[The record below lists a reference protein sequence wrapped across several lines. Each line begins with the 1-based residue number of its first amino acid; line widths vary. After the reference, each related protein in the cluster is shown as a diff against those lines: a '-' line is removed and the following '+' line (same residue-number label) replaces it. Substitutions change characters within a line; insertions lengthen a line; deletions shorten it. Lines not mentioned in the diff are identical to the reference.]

1 MIYKNFYI
9 KYKMSKQSIK
19 EVEKIKE
26 DIENQ
31 ESVPNVL
38 EEDEEAIKVISPTV
52 EENQKGV
59 EDIQQIEEL
68 EDSPNEIINNPKTE
82 VLLMLGDIILI
93 SDSSN
98 EILNDN
104 VFLIEYIDPTK
115 IKLINSETF
124 EKTVLQISPDG
135 VIGDGNIQSIKVIS
149 SNPENGYA
157 RQNSLLPGTW
167 INIYFGGDIPTV
179 ITGKITNLEEDM
191 IEVRTTDDDTI
202 FINFAYQGIPEDL
215 PIETFEIRPAIDEKE
230 APKEVE
236 EELVDIDEE
245 YQENVEEIP
254 KAVVKERVQRMF
266 FDMDDIEFGDII
278 KVEEYVAIDKDK
290 YRFNIETQTSDLL
303 EEMIS
308 TIPNYKRTNNVLN
321 SIHTM
326 ITRFLQLREISST
339 FDQNKNIT
347 GVIKRDSDD
356 RPLAEYLA
364 GFKNTLYWIMM
375 VAKNVKKVYPIEKNA
390 EYKRYDDYETINLN
404 TDLKEMSSLY
414 VTRQSTRNL
423 TNRYSSFTYQTFDK
437 YMTPFYSVNS
447 DTVNDVFAEPNGIII
462 EGNVETDINVIVD
475 NLGDLYSTIVGNSE
489 INNRRFIIQRY
500 NLALEKLQA
509 NNFKGQHLIAHRVK
523 VTPNDPI
530 SINSIITL
538 PEPAVRFSQINL
550 PGSDL
555 LVKANLNIHFVN
567 YWQLLKQRT
576 DLTRITIDGLDNEIE
591 YDDSNFVDNIKQYV
605 LDLSE
610 YNKPEELT
618 NLDIYKIFLRTIIP
632 KIRVLFSL
640 VKKYIKGR
648 LSLVDV
654 VNYLEPFMIY
664 PIDLTYMQF
673 KEINNFLYQK
683 IKEYNSKFKEY
694 GMAFSSLRYIKQ
706 QGTKGKQQD
715 TYAFRNP
722 LFDILIDNRTY
733 QGNAINKEVMD
744 KYGYAEPS
752 MTISGS
758 EFLKNVTVADYGNLF
773 NTAVAS
779 TNIELMFPRS
789 LNEVFNKDKDDIKA
803 IIEKDK
809 QNDKCSSLII
819 SKKYYSAESLLE
831 DNEKPIYYD
840 REFDTTNYDIIEEK
854 YKKERDSL
862 SQEDF
867 ILFLTDKFKTKDKMD
882 ENSAEYMATTLVN
895 QARKVREG
903 DYAILIT
910 SKTGFDET
918 MADEMEYYVRNND
931 IWVLDKEVDPKAFIK
946 DDDILC
952 NMDYSCMYNA
962 VEKSEDKCESTEVT
976 KDTIV
981 QNALK
986 QIIEQFDKN
995 YDISKEEL
1003 NTIIIKNL
1011 EYYENLFSRLQ
1022 QLKKNNMLKY
1032 NNIQYD
1038 LGLSIQDEIK
1048 DKKQSPYAKLR
1059 DLIMGQN
1066 DFIKRQTDIVR
1077 FVSLYCYEGN
1087 PQVPN
1092 INDGEMEDEWWLY
1105 CNETN
1110 TKLLPKFHFIL
1121 ASTFINNNIKYDDVL
1136 NDLKRTIGKISDDG
1150 DAWVDEHSG
1159 EIICMIDLDVTE
1171 GYNEGFV
1178 DKSRAIIEKDVG
1190 EVMLETQ
1197 KDKRDKRL
1205 SPEGEIVSNITSILA
1220 TNMGIDIET
1229 SREFIIRVVTELMS
1243 DTKIIEKEPA
1253 YRKREEE
1260 AAKKGKKLPSYGA
1273 VYGSTI
1279 LYLTLG
1285 MYLIGIQ
1292 TSIPPIRTRKTAPG
1306 CIRSF
1311 SGFPFEG
1318 EGDDSSINY
1327 VSCVALKSRDPT
1339 TIPWNVLPKSE
1350 EKIVT
1355 TLKSFIVRY
1364 LLTYGEVEQKIKD
1377 KTQYLLVNPQDFI
1390 PEEHDLSKWLNFLP
1404 PLKRFNVS
1412 HLQNVSEGFTEE
1424 LQNELYT
1431 GNNRQ
1436 LDKLL
1441 VINSKIISFS
1451 LAIQEAIQKIV
1462 EKKNLLLK
1470 GAGQLFMDN
1479 ACCNETNATS
1489 MTSLQYFINDD
1500 KNIEV
1505 YNNTVVSLS
1514 ALLHDIK
1521 ILTQS
1526 AIMLSEID
1534 TKRSFP
1540 VISTD
1545 FSEET
1550 IYKSFIIL
1558 CKFQSSIPL
1567 SEELVSVCVDK
1578 PDYLKKM
1585 DTIQEKISKLKRDGR
1600 NYTREQFLRLFQ
1612 IVSRNNI
1619 IKISLGEKKNTCI
1632 NNLKRV
1638 LIKLDEENDEN
1649 VPNALTQKLETLVET
1664 FDVMIEEDT
1673 REMRNLKD
1681 YLQIS
1686 IDKMRK
1692 ELLEFIR
1699 LKAKI
1704 NAVELK
1710 NITKFLQTIS
1720 TWSFDEN
1727 PRNVDIK
1734 ISDDGLYNYINFM
1747 KNYIELFVV
1756 VFPSMIINQRMQTI
1770 EPPKYW
1776 GLALDHINDVKEMV
1790 EDFYKP
1796 IEKFYGDIT
1805 IRNVLNDIMTKS
1817 RGIYLLSQNTPIL
1830 TNIKIS
1836 EKEVYNVFD
1845 KRVTTLLYEYYFL
1858 SILTD
1863 YMYLTKD
1870 PSMVTRMLVNPEKGE
1885 SDLFSADFLIEQQLR
1900 FTESE
1905 QEFIEGDVMKLNQ
1918 EVAKLLVSYLQIM
1931 MRSKK
1936 TINVSYK
1943 DVEDKVFKLKEAEKY
1958 DFTDKLKDMT
1968 DEQRAVDTILKHHK
1982 LGPLYSLGMSKGI
1995 KEYDQEHFEHDKKI
2009 AENVAKIQN
2018 KLRRTPGAGDD
2029 IDFDDAVDQMATDR
2043 EIDVDIAMDMNTTDD
2058 YDDGDPWGEE
2068 GENYT
2073 EYD

>member
-1 MIYKNFYI
+1 MSEQII
-9 KYKMSKQSIK
+9 KE
-19 EVEKIKE
+19 EVEKIEE
-26 DIENQ
+26 DIEDPK
-31 ESVPNVL
+31 SVPSVL
-38 EEDEEAIKVISPTV
+38 EE
-52 EENQKGV
+52 
-59 EDIQQIEEL
+59 EEL
-68 EDSPNEIINNPKTE
+68 PSVKEKIVEVGELEEPDLNAIDTKINESPKSE
-82 VLLMLGDIILI
+82 VLLKLGDIILI
-93 SDSSN
+93 SDPTN

-104 VFLIEYIDPTK
+104 IFLIEYIDPTK

-124 EKTVLQISPDG
+124 EKTILQISPDG
-135 VIGDGNIQSIKVIS
+135 IIGDGNIKAIKVIS

-157 RQNSLLPGTW
+157 RQNGLLPGTW

-215 PIETFEIRPAIDEKE
+215 PIETFEIRPAIEEKE
-230 APKEVE
+230 KPKELTPD
-236 EELVDIDEE
+236 ELVDIGEE
-245 YQENVEEIP
+245 EQREEVIEEIP
-254 KAVVKERVQRMF
+254 KQVVKERVERMF
-266 FDMDDIEFGDII
+266 FDMDDIEFGDVI
-278 KVEEYVAIDKDK
+278 KVEEFVAIDKDK

-339 FDQNKNIT
+339 FDQNKNIS
-347 GVIKRDSDD
+347 GVIKRDAED

-364 GFKNTLYWIMM
+364 EFKNTLYWIMM
-375 VAKNVKKVYPIEKNA
+375 VAKNVKKIYPDTKT
-390 EYKRYDDYETINLN
+390 EYKRYDDYETLNLN
-404 TDLKEMSSLY
+404 EELKEISSLF
-414 VTRQSTRNL
+414 VTRRSRTDKKE
-423 TNRYSSFTYQTFDK
+423 YSSFTYQTFDK
-437 YMTPFYSVNS
+437 YMTPFYSVNPDS
-447 DTVNDVFAEPNGIII
+447 VNDVFAEPNGIII
-462 EGNVETDINVIVD
+462 EGNVETNINAIID

-500 NLALEKLQA
+500 NLALEKLHA
-509 NNFKGQHLIAHRVK
+509 TNFKGQNLIAHRVK
-523 VTPNDPI
+523 VAPNDPI

-538 PEPAVRFSQINL
+538 PEPTVRFSQVNL
-550 PGSDL
+550 PGSNL
-555 LVKANLNIHFVN
+555 LVKANLNLHFLN

-576 DLTRITIDGLDNEIE
+576 NLTRITIDGLDNEIE
-591 YDDSNFVDNIKQYV
+591 YDDTNFVDNIKQYM

-610 YNKPEELT
+610 YEKPEELT

-632 KIRVLFSL
+632 KIKVLFLL
-640 VKKYIKGR
+640 VKKYIKGK

-654 VNYLEPFMIY
+654 INYLEPFMIY
-664 PIDLTYMQF
+664 PIDLTYQQF
-673 KEINNFLYQK
+673 KEINNFIFTK

-694 GMAFSSLRYIKQ
+694 GNAFSTLKYIKES
-706 QGTKGKQQD
+706 GKKS
-715 TYAFRNP
+715 YAKENYVFNNP
-722 LFDILIDNRTY
+722 LFNILYETSRSY
-733 QGNAINKEVMD
+733 QGMSISKEVMEA
-744 KYGYAEPS
+744 YGYNNAN

-773 NTAVAS
+773 NTAVAF
-779 TNIELMFPRS
+779 TNIELMFPKS
-789 LNEVFNKDKDDIKA
+789 LSEIFDKDKEQIKQ

-809 QNDKCSSLII
+809 ETDKCSSFII
-819 SKKYYSAESLLE
+819 AKKYYSIETLLE
-831 DNEKPIYYD
+831 DNDKPIYYD
-840 REFDTTNYDIIEEK
+840 KEFDTTNYDIVEEK
-854 YKKERDSL
+854 YKKERDTL
-862 SQEDF
+862 SSEEF
-867 ILFLTDKFKTKDKMD
+867 ILFLTDKLKTKDKMD
-882 ENSAEYMATTLVN
+882 EASAEYMATTLVN
-895 QARKVREG
+895 QSRKVREG
-903 DYAILIT
+903 DYALLIT
-910 SKTGFDET
+910 NFDTVQGEKI
-918 MADEMEYYVRNND
+918 ADEMEYYVRNND
-931 IWVLDKEVDPKAFIK
+931 TWVLDKEVDPKVFIK
-946 DDDILC
+946 DDDLLC
-952 NMDYSCMYNA
+952 NIDYSCIYNPS
-962 VEKSEDKCESTEVT
+962 EKSEDKCESTEVA

-986 QIIEQFDKN
+986 QIIDQFDKN
-995 YDISKEEL
+995 YDISKAEL
-1003 NTIIIKNL
+1003 NTAITSKL
-1011 EYYENLFSRLQ
+1011 EYFNQLFDRLQ
-1022 QLKKNNMLKY
+1022 QIKKTNMLKY

-1048 DKKQSPYAKLR
+1048 DRKISPYAKLR
-1059 DLIMGQN
+1059 DLILGQN
-1066 DFIKRQTDIVR
+1066 DFIKRQSDIVK

-1087 PQVPN
+1087 PEMPN
-1092 INDGEMEDEWWLY
+1092 VNDGEMENKWWLY
-1105 CNETN
+1105 CNKTN
-1110 TKLLPKFHFIL
+1110 TKLLPKFYWIL
-1121 ASTFINNNIKYDDVL
+1121 ANTFITNNSRYDDVL
-1136 NDLKRTIGKISDDG
+1136 NDLKRAIGKISDDG

-1159 EIICMIDLDVTE
+1159 EVICMIDLDVTE
-1171 GYNEGFV
+1171 GYKEGFV
-1178 DKSRAIIEKDVG
+1178 DKSRDIIEKDVG
-1190 EVMLETQ
+1190 EVMLEKQ
-1197 KDKRDKRL
+1197 KEKREKRL
-1205 SPEGEIVSNITSILA
+1205 SPEGEIVSNIVSILS
-1220 TNMGIDIET
+1220 TNMGIDIEQ

-1243 DTKIIEKEPA
+1243 NTKVIEKEAA

-1260 AAKKGKKLPSYGA
+1260 AAKKGKKLPSYGT
-1273 VYGSTI
+1273 VYASTI

-1306 CIRSF
+1306 CVRSF

-1318 EGDDSSINY
+1318 EGDDSSVIY
-1327 VSCVALKSRDPT
+1327 VACVAIKSRDPT
-1339 TIPWNVLPKSE
+1339 TIPWNVLPKNE

-1355 TLKSFIVRY
+1355 ALKSFIVRY
-1364 LLTYGEVEQKIKD
+1364 LLPYGEVEQKIKE
-1377 KTQYLLVNPQDFI
+1377 KTEYLLVNPQEFI

-1404 PLKRFNVS
+1404 PLKRFNVR
-1412 HLQNVSEGFTEE
+1412 HLQNVSEGFTDE

-1431 GNNRQ
+1431 GNHRQ

-1470 GAGQLFMDN
+1470 GAGKLFMDN
-1479 ACCNETNATS
+1479 ACCNESGNQT
-1489 MTSLQYFINDD
+1489 MTALQYFINDD

-1505 YNNTVVSLS
+1505 YNNTVTSLS

-1534 TKRSFP
+1534 TKRLFP
-1540 VISTD
+1540 VISND

-1550 IYKSFIIL
+1550 IYRAFIIL

-1567 SEELVSVCVDK
+1567 SEELATVCVDK

-1585 DTIQEKISKLKRDGR
+1585 DTIQEKIAKLKRDGR
-1600 NYTREQFLRLFQ
+1600 NYTKEQFLRLFQ

-1619 IKISLGEKKNTCI
+1619 IKISLGQKNLTCVD
-1632 NNLKRV
+1632 NLKRV
-1638 LIKLDEENDEN
+1638 LITIDEEDDEN
-1649 VPNALTQKLETLVET
+1649 VPKALTQKLETLIET
-1664 FDVMIEEDT
+1664 YDVMIEEDT
-1673 REMRNLKD
+1673 REMRQLKD
-1681 YLQIS
+1681 YLQTS

-1692 ELLEFIR
+1692 ELLEFIK

-1704 NAVELK
+1704 NAAELK
-1710 NITKFLQTIS
+1710 NITKFIETIS

-1727 PRNVDIK
+1727 SRNIDIK

-1756 VFPSMIINQRMQTI
+1756 VFPSMIINQKVQSI

-1776 GLALDHINDVKEMV
+1776 GLSRDHANDVRDMV
-1790 EDFYKP
+1790 SDYYRP

-1805 IRNVLNDIMTKS
+1805 VRNVLNEIMTKS
-1817 RGIYLLSQNTPIL
+1817 RGIYLLSENTPIL
-1830 TNIKIS
+1830 TNIKIGD
-1836 EKEVYNVFD
+1836 KEVYNVFD

-1858 SILTD
+1858 SVLID

-1870 PSMVTRMLVNPEKGE
+1870 PSMVTRMLVNPDKGE

-1900 FTESE
+1900 FTEDE

-1918 EVAKLLVSYLQIM
+1918 EVAKLIVSYLQIM
-1931 MRSKK
+1931 MRAKK

-1958 DFTDKLKDMT
+1958 DFTDKLKDMS
-1968 DEQRAVDTILKHHK
+1968 DEARAVDTILKHYK

-1995 KEYDQEHFEHDKKI
+1995 KEYDPEHFEYDKKI
-2009 AENVAKIQN
+2009 AENVSKIQN
-2018 KLRRTPGAGDD
+2018 KLRKRGSAGDD
-2029 IDFDDAVDQMATDR
+2029 MDLDDAIEQMETDR
-2043 EIDVDIAMDMNTTDD
+2043 DIDMDIAMDMNPTDD
-2058 YDDGDPWGEE
+2058 YDDGDPWGDE
-2068 GENYT
+2068 GENFG

>member
-1 MIYKNFYI
+1 
-9 KYKMSKQSIK
+9 MSEQIIK
-19 EVEKIKE
+19 EEAEKIQE
-26 DIENQ
+26 DIDEPK
-31 ESVPNVL
+31 SVHSVL
-38 EEDEEAIKVISPTV
+38 EEDEISPSV
-52 EENQKGV
+52 KEKPIEV
-59 EDIQQIEEL
+59 EEL
-68 EDSPNEIINNPKTE
+68 EEPDSNVSDNEIKESPKAE
-82 VLLMLGDIILI
+82 VLLKLGDIILI
-93 SDSSN
+93 SDPTN

-104 VFLIEYIDPTK
+104 IFLIEYIDPTK

-124 EKTVLQISPDG
+124 EKTILQLADDG
-135 VIGDGNIQSIKVIS
+135 TIGDGNIKSIKVIS
-149 SNPENGYA
+149 SNPEKGYA
-157 RQNSLLPGTW
+157 RQNGLLPGTW
-167 INIYFGGDIPTV
+167 INIYFGGEIPTV

-215 PIETFEIRPAIDEKE
+215 PIETFEIRPAIEGEKE
-230 APKEVE
+230 KPKELTPD
-236 EELVDIDEE
+236 ELVDIGEE
-245 YQENVEEIP
+245 EQREEVVEEIP
-254 KAVVKERVQRMF
+254 KKVVKERVERMF

-290 YRFNIETQTSDLL
+290 YRYNIETQASDLL

-339 FDQNKNIT
+339 FDQNRNIT
-347 GVIKRDSDD
+347 GVIKRDAED

-364 GFKNTLYWIMM
+364 EFKNVLYWIMM
-375 VAKNVKKVYPIEKNA
+375 VAKNVKKIYPDTKT
-390 EYKRYDDYETINLN
+390 EYKRYDDYETLNLN
-404 TDLKEMSSLY
+404 EELREISSLY
-414 VTRQSTRNL
+414 VTRRSRTDKKE
-423 TNRYSSFTYQTFDK
+423 YSSFTYQTFDK
-437 YMTPFYSVNS
+437 YMTPFYSVNPDS
-447 DTVNDVFAEPNGIII
+447 VNDVFAEPNGIII
-462 EGNVETDINVIVD
+462 EGNVETNINAIID

-500 NLALEKLQA
+500 NLALEKLHA
-509 NNFKGQHLIAHRVK
+509 TSFKGQNLIAHRVK
-523 VTPNDPI
+523 VAPNDPI

-538 PEPAVRFSQINL
+538 PEPTVRFSQVNL
-550 PGSDL
+550 PGSNL
-555 LVKANLNIHFVN
+555 LVKANLNLHFLN
-567 YWQLLKQRT
+567 YWELLKQRT
-576 DLTRITIDGLDNEIE
+576 NLTRITIDGLDNEIE
-591 YDDSNFVDNIKQYV
+591 YDDSNFVDNIKQYM

-610 YNKPEELT
+610 YEKPEELT

-632 KIRVLFSL
+632 KIKILFLL
-640 VKKYIKGR
+640 VKKYIKGK

-664 PIDLTYMQF
+664 PIDLTYQQF
-673 KEINNFLYQK
+673 KEINNFIFEK

-694 GMAFSSLRYIKQ
+694 SMVFSSLRHIKEPGKKSQ
-706 QGTKGKQQD
+706 TKEN
-715 TYAFRNP
+715 YVFNNP
-722 LFDILIDNRTY
+722 LFTILVDKNYNYESLSMSKEIMDI
-733 QGNAINKEVMD
+733 
-744 KYGYAEPS
+744 YGYNAED
-752 MTISGS
+752 MDISGS

-773 NTAVAS
+773 NTAVAF
-779 TNIELMFPRS
+779 TNIELMFPKS
-789 LNEVFNKDKDDIKA
+789 LSEVFDKDKEQIKQ

-809 QNDKCSSLII
+809 ELDKCSSFII
-819 SKKYYSAESLLE
+819 AKKYYSIESLLD
-831 DNEKPIYYD
+831 DNEKSIYYD
-840 REFDTTNYDIIEEK
+840 REFDTTNYDIVEEK
-854 YKKERDSL
+854 YKKERDTL
-862 SQEDF
+862 SPEDF
-867 ILFLTDKFKTKDKMD
+867 ILFLTDKLKKNDKMD
-882 ENSAEYMATTLVN
+882 EASAEYMATTLVN
-895 QARKVREG
+895 QSRKVREG
-903 DYAILIT
+903 DYALLVT
-910 SKTGFDET
+910 NFDIGNGEKI
-918 MADEMEYYVRNND
+918 AEEMEYYVRNND
-931 IWVLDKEVDPKAFIK
+931 TWVLDKEVDPKVFIK

-952 NMDYSCMYNA
+952 NIDYSCIYNGS
-962 VEKSEDKCESTEVT
+962 EKSEDKCESTEVA

-981 QNALK
+981 QKALK

-995 YDISKEEL
+995 YDISKAEL
-1003 NTIIIKNL
+1003 NTAIKSKL
-1011 EYYENLFSRLQ
+1011 EYFSDLFDRLQ
-1022 QLKKNNMLKY
+1022 KIKKQNMLKY
-1032 NNIQYD
+1032 NNNQYN

-1048 DKKQSPYAKLR
+1048 DRKISPFVKLR
-1059 DLIMGQN
+1059 DLILGQN
-1066 DFIKRQTDIVR
+1066 DFIKRQSDIVK

-1087 PQVPN
+1087 PEVPN
-1092 INDGEMEDEWWLY
+1092 VNDGEMESQWWLY
-1105 CNETN
+1105 CNKTN
-1110 TKLLPKFHFIL
+1110 TKLLPKFYWIL
-1121 ASTFINNNIKYDDVL
+1121 ANTFITNNSRYDDVL
-1136 NDLKRTIGKISDDG
+1136 NELKRTIGKISDDG
-1150 DAWVDEHSG
+1150 DAWVDENSG
-1159 EIICMIDLDVTE
+1159 EVICMIDLDVTE
-1171 GYNEGFV
+1171 GYKEGFV
-1178 DKSRAIIEKDVG
+1178 DKSRDIIEKDVG
-1190 EVMLETQ
+1190 EVMLEKQ
-1197 KDKRDKRL
+1197 KEKREKRL
-1205 SPEGEIVSNITSILA
+1205 SPEGEIVSNIVSILS
-1220 TNMGIDIET
+1220 TNMGIDIEQ

-1260 AAKKGKKLPSYGA
+1260 AAKKGKKLPSYGT
-1273 VYGSTI
+1273 VYASTI

-1306 CIRSF
+1306 CVRSF

-1318 EGDDSSINY
+1318 EGDDSSIIY
-1327 VSCVALKSRDPT
+1327 VACVAIKSRDPT

-1364 LLTYGEVEQKIKD
+1364 LLHYGEVEQKIKE
-1377 KTQYLLVNPQDFI
+1377 KTEYLLVNPQEFI

-1412 HLQNVSEGFTEE
+1412 HLQNVSEGFADE

-1431 GNNRQ
+1431 GNHRQ
-1436 LDKLL
+1436 LEKLL
-1441 VINSKIISFS
+1441 VINSKIIAFS

-1470 GAGQLFMDN
+1470 GAGKLFMDN
-1479 ACCNETNATS
+1479 ACCNESGNQT
-1489 MTSLQYFINDD
+1489 MTALQYFINDD

-1505 YNNTVVSLS
+1505 YNNTVTNLS

-1534 TKRSFP
+1534 TKRTFP
-1540 VISTD
+1540 VISND

-1550 IYKSFIIL
+1550 IYKAFIIL

-1567 SEELVSVCVDK
+1567 SEELATICVDK

-1585 DTIQEKISKLKRDGR
+1585 DTIQEKIAKLKRDGR
-1600 NYTREQFLRLFQ
+1600 NYTKEQFLRLFQ

-1619 IKISLGEKKNTCI
+1619 IKISLGQKNLTCVD
-1632 NNLKRV
+1632 NLKRV
-1638 LIKLDEENDEN
+1638 LIRIDEEDDEN
-1649 VPNALTQKLETLVET
+1649 VPKALTQKLETLIET
-1664 FDVMIEEDT
+1664 YDVMIEEDT
-1673 REMRNLKD
+1673 REMRQLKD
-1681 YLQIS
+1681 YLQTS

-1704 NAVELK
+1704 NVIELK
-1710 NITKFLQTIS
+1710 NITKFIQTIS

-1756 VFPSMIINQRMQTI
+1756 VFPSMIINQKIQSI

-1776 GLALDHINDVKEMV
+1776 GLSRVHANDVREMV
-1790 EDFYKP
+1790 SDYYRP

-1805 IRNVLNDIMTKS
+1805 VRNVLNEIMSKS
-1817 RGIYLLSQNTPIL
+1817 RGIYLLSENTPIL
-1830 TNIKIS
+1830 TNIKIGD
-1836 EKEVYNVFD
+1836 KEVYNVFD

-1858 SILTD
+1858 SVLTD

-1870 PSMVTRMLVNPEKGE
+1870 PSMVTRMLVNPDKGE

-1900 FTESE
+1900 FTEVE

-1918 EVAKLLVSYLQIM
+1918 EVAKLIVSYLQIM
-1931 MRSKK
+1931 MRAKK

-1958 DFTDKLKDMT
+1958 DFTDKLKDMS
-1968 DEQRAVDTILKHHK
+1968 DEARAVDTILKMYK

-1995 KEYDQEHFEHDKKI
+1995 KEYDPEHFEYDKKI

-2018 KLRRTPGAGDD
+2018 KLRKRGSAGDD
-2029 IDFDDAVDQMATDR
+2029 MDLDDAIEQMETDR
-2043 EIDVDIAMDMNTTDD
+2043 DIDMDIAMDMNTTDD
-2058 YDDGDPWGEE
+2058 YDDGDPWGDEE
-2068 GENYT
+2068 ENFN